1 MSVAVDQLQGKE
13 VELVKGKEFWVS
25 SKFYMARATLHYL
38 LFERFLHKLFSSKVK
53 YLYSIVLLKSFLANA
68 VNLLWKQKMHCLSI
82 FEALSIL
89 RREEPEAFESMFGY
103 SAVEQEFV
111 QQIDEGNYLRSYIRY
126 LTLAAEVENTEDESL
141 QKLRY

>member
-1 MSVAVDQLQGKE
+1 MPVAVDQLQGKE

-38 LFERFLHKLFSSKVK
+38 LFERFPHKLFSSKVK

-82 FEALSIL
+82 FEPFSQVLS
-89 RREEPEAFESMFGY
+89 
-103 SAVEQEFV
+103 
-111 QQIDEGNYLRSYIRY
+111 
-126 LTLAAEVENTEDESL
+126 ESL
-141 QKLRY
+141 LRGFKNSEFLTINSACPPLWPLLNKIPC